1 MNIKYNYNEMT
12 QEINQKMDNLKTKIS
27 ILKKKN
33 INEAQTKEWLIKPFF
48 ELLGW
53 DFSNPDEIIPEDD
66 DMAGKRCD
74 YNFCIGSVSKF
85 LVEAKPLNNN
95 LDDNKMIFEKL
106 NYCSNTAIPILIIT
120 NGELYRIYYAEL
132 KGVGN
137 DKLLDEFCLSKEYDE
152 DLVEK
157 LSKESFQNDALLTY
171 SRNISLYT
179 NIKKAIEKLFKSSN
193 KSLITQINNIVK
205 ENLGHKFG
213 DDEVDEALKQFRLEI
228 NTDIEM
234 LQHNKSEEIVKN
246 ISQKEKIKETEN
258 DPKIWTIEHQFKEG
272 RWKATFDLYK
282 KLITELNNKGLK
294 FNENPTKFYIGLISD
309 KLNFCQI
316 HGQKAG
322 MKIWLNLDIRDISE
336 QASLKVRDV
345 SDIGHWGM
353 GNIECVVKN
362 ELDFDWLITLI
373 QKAYVK

>member
-1 MNIKYNYNEMT
+1 MT
-12 QEINQKMDNLKTKIS
+12 QEINQKIEKLKS
-27 ILKKKN
+27 IILDKKKKN

-53 DFSNPDEIIPEDD
+53 SFSNPDEIIPEDD

-74 YNFCIGSVSKF
+74 YNFCIDSVSKF

-106 NYCSNTAIPILIIT
+106 NYCSNTGIPILIIT
-120 NGELYRIYYAEL
+120 NGDLYRIYYAEL

-137 DKLLDEFCLSKEYDE
+137 DKLLDEFCLTGEYDE
-152 DLVEK
+152 DLIEII
-157 LSKESFQNDALLTY
+157 SKKSFENDALLTY
-171 SRNISLYT
+171 ARNISLYT
-179 NIKKAIEKLFKSSN
+179 NIKKAIEKLFQSSD

-234 LQHNKSEEIVKN
+234 LQHKKYEEIQSN
-246 ISQKEKIKETEN
+246 GEKKKIRKDKTKETE
-258 DPKIWTIEHQFKEG
+258 PEEKIWTIEHQFKDGKWE
-272 RWKATFDLYK
+272 ATFDLYK
-282 KLITELNNKGLK
+282 KLIKELHNKELK
-294 FNENPTKFYIGLISD
+294 FNENPTKFYISLISD
-309 KLNFCQI
+309 KSNFCQI
-316 HGQKAG
+316 YGQKSAL
-322 MKIWLNLDIRDISE
+322 KIWLNLDIKDISE
-336 QASLKVRDV
+336 QASLNVRDV
-345 SDIGHWGM
+345 SNIGHWGL

-362 ELDFDWLITLI
+362 ELDFNWLIPLI
-373 QKAYVK
+373 QKAYEK

>member
-1 MNIKYNYNEMT
+1 MT
-12 QEINQKMDNLKTKIS
+12 QEINQKMDKLKSKIS
-27 ILKKKN
+27 DLKKKN

-74 YNFCIGSVSKF
+74 YNFCIGTVSKV

-106 NYCSNTAIPILIIT
+106 NYCSNTGIPILIIT

-137 DKLLDEFCLSKEYDE
+137 DKLLDEFCLTEDYDE
-152 DLVEK
+152 DLIEK
-157 LSKESFQNDALLTY
+157 LSKESFENDSLLTY
-171 SRNISLYT
+171 ARNISLYT
-179 NIKKAIEKLFKSSN
+179 NIKKAIEKLFQSSN
-193 KSLITQINNIVK
+193 KTLITQINNIVK

-234 LQHNKSEEIVKN
+234 LQHKEYEEIESKG
-246 ISQKEKIKETEN
+246 KRKKIKKDKAKETE
-258 DPKIWTIEHQFKEG
+258 PEEKIWTIEHQFKDG

-282 KLITELNNKGLK
+282 KLVRELNSKGLK
-294 FNENPTKFYIGLISD
+294 FNENPTKFYIGLISE
-309 KLNFCQI
+309 KSNFCQI
-316 HGQKAG
+316 HGQKSG
-322 MKIWLNLDIRDISE
+322 MKIWLNLDIKDISE
-336 QASLKVRDV
+336 QASLNVRDV
-345 SDIGHWGM
+345 SNIGHWGM

-362 ELDFDWLITLI
+362 ELDFDWLIVLI
-373 QKAYVK
+373 QKAYEK

>member
-1 MNIKYNYNEMT
+1 MT
-12 QEINQKMDNLKTKIS
+12 QEINQKLDKLKLKIS
-27 ILKKKN
+27 DLKKKN

-74 YNFCIGSVSKF
+74 YNFCIGTVSKF

-106 NYCSNTAIPILIIT
+106 NYCSNTGIPILIIT

-137 DKLLDEFCLSKEYDE
+137 DKLLDEFCLTENYDE
-152 DLVEK
+152 DLIEK
-157 LSKESFQNDALLTY
+157 LSKESFENDALLTY
-171 SRNISLYT
+171 ARNISLYT
-179 NIKKAIEKLFKSSN
+179 NIKKAIEKLFQSSN

-234 LQHNKSEEIVKN
+234 LQHKNYEEIESKGKKKKTK
-246 ISQKEKIKETEN
+246 KEKAKETEP
-258 DPKIWTIEHQFKEG
+258 DEKIWTIEHQFKEG

-282 KLITELNNKGLK
+282 KLIKELNNKGLR
-294 FNENPTKFYIGLISD
+294 FNENPTKFYIGLISE
-309 KLNFCQI
+309 KSNFCQI
-316 HGQKAG
+316 HGQKSG
-322 MKIWLNLDIRDISE
+322 MKIWLNLNIKDISE
-336 QASLKVRDV
+336 QVSLKVRDV
-345 SDIGHWGM
+345 SNIGHWGM

-362 ELDFDWLITLI
+362 ERDFDWLISLI
-373 QKAYVK
+373 QKAYEK